1 MNDFCHKRSLQKYS
15 FDLLL
20 EKHVVISADGYPA
33 SQRVSQNFCLPMCVR
48 TKLWR
53 YLSGPPRSVTKTYFW
68 DVEQVSTPRGGG
80 GQRGGFRG
88 KLLNRLTWELEVQFL
103 M

>member
-33 SQRVSQNFCLPMCVR
+33 SQRASQNFCLLTYLHMYQVMEVFKWTPTVCDKNLLLGYR
-48 TKLWR
+48 ATKL
-53 YLSGPPRSVTKTYFW
+53 P
-68 DVEQVSTPRGGG
+68 EEGGLG
-80 GQRGGFRG
+80 SN
-88 KLLNRLTWELEVQFL
+88 KD
-103 M
+103 